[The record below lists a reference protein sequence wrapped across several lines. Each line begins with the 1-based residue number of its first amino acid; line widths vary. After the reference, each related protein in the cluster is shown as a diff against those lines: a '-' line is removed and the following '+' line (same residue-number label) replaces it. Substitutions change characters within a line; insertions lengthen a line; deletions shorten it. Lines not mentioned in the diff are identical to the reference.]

1 MLLPDKMAVHIRE
14 LLRVR
19 QDVELILICIDSER
33 VDPTETERRAASIQR
48 RLDELSRVP
57 VRYTVVDHALEGWL
71 ACDKEAA
78 AGSVLGSSRPR
89 STYEATREDHPTIG
103 GQSPQAQCSERMV
116 ATSRKS
122 RHDPEIAEHASP
134 ERIAATQPNVQA
146 IRRDPRPCP
155 ISALTKSSLL
165 QSPTWPE
172 RKTIYLANPYGFSAQ
187 QKTLLLPQLVEALE
201 DLGLEVWEPFERNN
215 QEDTAQAG
223 WAYRI
228 GQADFRDVRDSDAI
242 FAVVNGV
249 PPDEGVM
256 VELGMAIAL
265 GKPTFLFRDDF
276 RRVTDSEEYPL
287 NLMLFTGIPE
297 QGWRDFYY
305 TSVAEI
311 ASQDKALA
319 RWARRE

>member
-1 MLLPDKMAVHIRE
+1 MP
-14 LLRVR
+14 
-19 QDVELILICIDSER
+19 S
-33 VDPTETERRAASIQR
+33 
-48 RLDELSRVP
+48 
-57 VRYTVVDHALEGWL
+57 
-71 ACDKEAA
+71 
-78 AGSVLGSSRPR
+78 
-89 STYEATREDHPTIG
+89 
-103 GQSPQAQCSERMV
+103 
-116 ATSRKS
+116 
-122 RHDPEIAEHASP
+122 
-134 ERIAATQPNVQA
+134 
-146 IRRDPRPCP
+146 
-155 ISALTKSSLL
+155 
-165 QSPTWPE
+165 

-187 QKTLLLPQLVEALE
+187 QRALLLPQLVEEL
-201 DLGLEVWEPFERNN
+201 DDMGLEVWEPFERNN

-228 GQADFRDVRDSDAI
+228 GQADFRDVRESDAI

-297 QGWRDFYY
+297 QGWRDYYY